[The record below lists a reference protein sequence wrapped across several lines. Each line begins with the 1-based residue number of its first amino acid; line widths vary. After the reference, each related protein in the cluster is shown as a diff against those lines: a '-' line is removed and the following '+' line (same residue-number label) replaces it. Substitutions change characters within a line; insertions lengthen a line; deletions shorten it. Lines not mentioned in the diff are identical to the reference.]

1 METPSGYR
9 LRRPRLVTNLAAAL
23 LVAVAAGLAVAIAAD
38 AIEAPLGVTE
48 IIISGLV
55 PVIAIAIAVWPVR
68 VLDLTSRSLRF
79 RERLVLLQ
87 GRSGRQPIRSGLREV
102 AWSDVAELLLASHR
116 GRVTMIVGLRA
127 PGPVL
132 HAAVVDLPVRDEE
145 AVESA
150 ISTIAPGI
158 VVRRGRLPELLIHT
172 RLPYTTGQVRIG
184 TQALGLVLSGLA
196 FGTTIVL
203 VNLLTGL
210 TYGVVPG
217 VLFLLSIR
225 TWFASPPLFVSPERI
240 SLRKGWRTRTVPWTA
255 VASVSLAAEGD
266 GGELRVRVGPACG
279 RLAAGTVLTRRV
291 PRRSDLADLDAIIR
305 AYAPPHA
312 LHHHLQAG

>member
-1 METPSGYR
+1 MEIPSGYR
-9 LRRPRLVTNLAAAL
+9 LRRSRLLTNLAAAL
-23 LVAVAAGLAVAIAAD
+23 LVAAAAGLAVAIAAD

-55 PVIAIAIAVWPVR
+55 PVILITIAVWPVR

-79 RERLVLLQ
+79 RERLVMVP
-87 GRSGRQPIRSGLREV
+87 GRSGRQPIRTGLREV

-116 GRVTMIVGLRA
+116 GRVTMIVGFRA

-145 AVESA
+145 AVARA

-158 VVRRGRLPELLIHT
+158 VVRRGRLPELLTHT
-172 RLPYTTGQVRIG
+172 RLPYATGQARIG
-184 TQALGLVLSGLA
+184 TQVLGLVLSGLA

-203 VNLLTGL
+203 FNLLTGL

-240 SLRKGWRTRTVPWTA
+240 ALRKGCRTHTVPWTA
-255 VASVSLAAEGD
+255 VASVSSAVEGD
-266 GGELRVRVGPACG
+266 GAELRVRVGQACG

-305 AYAPPHA
+305 AYAPPQA
-312 LHHHLQAG
+312 LNRRLPAG